1 MFESFK
7 TACPHCRSNDL
18 AVVGATLVATG
29 ERLEMHSPLS
39 IDGYEV
45 EGAEDL
51 KDASTEDETVRCMSC
66 NHEFPLAD
74 ITL

>member
-1 MFESFK
+1 MFETFK
-7 TACPHCRSNDL
+7 TACPHCGSNDL
-18 AVVGATLVATG
+18 SVVGATLVATG

-39 IDGYEV
+39 LDGFEV

-51 KDASTEDETVRCMSC
+51 KDASTEDETVRCGNC
-66 NHEFPLAD
+66 KKEFPLAD